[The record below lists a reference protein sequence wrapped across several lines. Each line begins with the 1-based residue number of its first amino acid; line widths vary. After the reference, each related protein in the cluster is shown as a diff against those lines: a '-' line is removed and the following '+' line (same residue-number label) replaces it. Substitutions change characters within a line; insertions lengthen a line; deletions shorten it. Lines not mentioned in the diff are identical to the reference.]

1 MERAVKLA
9 ISREKLVTEDSYA
22 GIFRSI
28 TGSEKLRIAS
38 RSHAYSLLGERER
51 VREVIER
58 CGVGFE
64 RFASC

>member
-9 ISREKLVTEDSYA
+9 ISREKLVTEVSYA

-28 TGSEKLRIAS
+28 TGCEVARIAS

-51 VREVIER
+51 ER
-58 CGVGFE
+58 IGLRGV
-64 RFASC
+64 AWDSIISSC